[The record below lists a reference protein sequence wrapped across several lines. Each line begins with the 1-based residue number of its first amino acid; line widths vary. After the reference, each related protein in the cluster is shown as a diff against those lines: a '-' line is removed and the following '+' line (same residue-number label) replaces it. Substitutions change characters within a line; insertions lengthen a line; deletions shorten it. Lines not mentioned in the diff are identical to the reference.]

1 MSAVVVTAVM
11 HPLAGRTDDVLA
23 GIDRAIGGIHA
34 EHGCL
39 LYAPH
44 RADDGT
50 VVILEKWATAA
61 DFAAHSTGAARD
73 ALRAELD
80 GLMAAPT
87 EVVALT
93 PVPLGTAAAGEL

>member
-1 MSAVVVTAVM
+1 MSVVVTAVM
-11 HPLAGRTDDVLA
+11 HPAPGRVDDVVA
-23 GIDRAIGGIHA
+23 GIAKVIGEVHA
-34 EHGCL
+34 EQGCL

-50 VVILEKWATAA
+50 ILILEKWATEA

-73 ALRAELD
+73 VLRAALE

-87 EVVALT
+87 EVAVITA
-93 PVPLGTAAAGEL
+93 VPLGDPAKGAL